1 MNALKLLT
9 LLLVLSAV
17 TAGCT
22 EESQELSAEEKYAVD
37 TIFNRQINS
46 YHNYLDSMCKAQ
58 RDSFYKIAVDSIK
71 KERIAEIEM
80 FMFEID
86 SLP

>member
-1 MNALKLLT
+1 MTVLKLAT
-9 LLLVLSAV
+9 LMIVIALS
-17 TAGCT
+17 TAACT
-22 EESQELSAEEKYAVD
+22 DESKELSAEEKYAVD

-46 YHNYLDSMCKAQ
+46 YHNYLDSVCKAQ
-58 RDSFYKIAVDSIK
+58 RDSFYRIAVDSIK

>member
-1 MNALKLLT
+1 MGVPKLLYI
-9 LLLVLSAV
+9 LILSC
-17 TAGCT
+17 TALTGCT
-22 EESQELSAEEKYAVD
+22 DESQDLTAEEKYAVD
-37 TIFNRQINS
+37 TMFNRQING
-46 YHNYLDSMCKAQ
+46 YHNFLDSLCKAQ
-58 RDSFYKIAVDSIK
+58 HDSLYKLAVDSIK

>member
-1 MNALKLLT
+1 MSVRKLLQILIMSCV
-9 LLLVLSAV
+9 LL
-17 TAGCT
+17 TGCT
-22 EESQELSAEEKYAVD
+22 EESQELTAEEKYAVD
-37 TIFNRQINS
+37 TIFNRQING
-46 YHNYLDSMCKAQ
+46 YHNFLDSLCKAQ
-58 RDSFYKIAVDSIK
+58 HDSLYKVAVDSIK

>member
-1 MNALKLLT
+1 MSVRKLLQIVIMSCA
-9 LLLVLSAV
+9 LL
-17 TAGCT
+17 TGCT
-22 EESQELSAEEKYAVD
+22 EESQELTAEEKYAVD
-37 TIFNRQINS
+37 TIFNRQING
-46 YHNYLDSMCKAQ
+46 YHNFLDSLCKAQ
-58 RDSFYKIAVDSIK
+58 HDSLYKVAVDSIK